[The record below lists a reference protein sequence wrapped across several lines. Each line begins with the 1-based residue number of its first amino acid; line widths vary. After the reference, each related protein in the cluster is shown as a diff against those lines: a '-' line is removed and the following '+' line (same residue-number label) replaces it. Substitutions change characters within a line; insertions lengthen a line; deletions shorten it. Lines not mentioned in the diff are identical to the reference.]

1 MQILDEKIRSE
12 TKDRTKRHRIECDK
26 ENNLNNL
33 NKANDLENIE
43 IKILTNN
50 NTKLKEKS
58 VALANDIRL

>member
-1 MQILDEKIRSE
+1 MQILEEKVRLE
-12 TKDRTKRHRIECDK
+12 TKDRTRRRQSECDK
-26 ENNLNNL
+26 ENNLNIL

-43 IKILTNN
+43 IKILTSN